1 LNAEFARDAL
11 FCDAPCWH
19 SSPDKK
25 AQPLPDNH
33 SHVDGAR
40 VLADLNALR
49 AIGAYKTGVH
59 KPTFS
64 EPHMRSLQWLA
75 QRLPEAGLDAEI
87 DGIGNVLGTST
98 KTGPKLLAGSH
109 LESQNYAGWLDGPL
123 GVVYALEAARVIN
136 VDPSTNG
143 SVEVAAWCDEEGHFG
158 SFLGSRSYVG
168 ALTEADID
176 AARDRSSGRTM
187 REALREVGL
196 AGRPRV
202 TAERGRHIGYLE
214 AHIEQGRTLESG
226 GLAIGV
232 VTSIVGIWQ
241 YRITFEGEQN
251 HAGTTRMDVRKDAGL
266 ALARFC
272 VAIDDRFPASCGP
285 RTVWTTGRITL
296 DPGAPSIIPGH
307 AEMLFQIRDDDPG
320 VIDRLEA
327 LLRDMAAEVGA
338 QGRCTVAVARL
349 RTGAPALMN
358 AAFQQA
364 IEAAGAAFAG
374 GRSIRMPSGA
384 GHDAQVLA
392 TIMPAGMLFVPSIGG
407 VSHHWSE
414 NTEDAD
420 IVTGAEVFV
429 DACRR
434 LLAG

>member
-1 LNAEFARDAL
+1 MT
-11 FCDAPCWH
+11 
-19 SSPDKK
+19 
-25 AQPLPDNH
+25 DNR
-33 SHVDGAR
+33 SQVDGAR

-75 QRLPEAGLDAEI
+75 QRLPEAGLNAEI

-98 KTGPKLLAGSH
+98 KSGPKLLAGSH

-123 GVVYALEAARVIN
+123 GVIYALEAARVIN
-136 VDPSTNG
+136 PDPNVNG
-143 SVEVAAWCDEEGHFG
+143 AVEVASWCDEEGHFG

-168 ALTEADID
+168 GVTEADID
-176 AARDRSSGRTM
+176 AARDRSSGKTM
-187 REALREVGL
+187 RDALRDVGL

-202 TAERGRHIGYLE
+202 QAERGRHIGYLE
-214 AHIEQGRTLESG
+214 AHIEQGQTLESG

-241 YRITFEGEQN
+241 YRITFTGEQN
-251 HAGTTRMDVRKDAGL
+251 HAGTTRMAVRRDAGL

-272 VAIDDRFPASCGP
+272 VAIDDRFPKLCGP

-296 DPGAPSIIPGH
+296 DPGAPSIIPGA
-307 AEMLFQIRDDDPG
+307 AEMLFQMRDDDPG
-320 VIDRLEA
+320 VIERLED
-327 LLRDMAAEVGA
+327 LLRSRAAEVSA
-338 QGRCTVAVARL
+338 EGRCHVAVERI
-349 RTGAPALMN
+349 RSGAPAMMD
-358 AAFQQA
+358 ASFQQV
-364 IEAAGAAFAG
+364 IEAASSAFAG
-374 GRSIRMPSGA
+374 GRAIRMPSGA

-392 TIMPAGMLFVPSIGG
+392 AIMPAGMLFVPSIGG
-407 VSHHWSE
+407 ISHHWSE
-414 NTEDAD
+414 NTDDAD

>member
-1 LNAEFARDAL
+1 M
-11 FCDAPCWH
+11 
-19 SSPDKK
+19 
-25 AQPLPDNH
+25 PDNRP
-33 SHVDGAR
+33 HVQGAR
-40 VLADLNALR
+40 VLGDLNALR

-64 EPHMRSLQWLA
+64 EPHMRSLRWLA

-98 KTGPKLLAGSH
+98 KSGPKLLAGSH
-109 LESQNYAGWLDGPL
+109 LESQNFAGWLDGPL

-136 VDPSTNG
+136 PDPNANG
-143 SVEVAAWCDEEGHFG
+143 AVEVASWCDEEGHFG

-168 ALTEADID
+168 GVTEDDID
-176 AARDRSSGRTM
+176 AARDRSSGKTM
-187 REALREVGL
+187 RDALRDVGL
-196 AGRPRV
+196 AGRARAQ
-202 TAERGRHIGYLE
+202 AERGRHIGYLE
-214 AHIEQGRTLESG
+214 AHIEQGQTVESG

-241 YRITFEGEQN
+241 YRITFTGEQN
-251 HAGTTRMDVRKDAGL
+251 HAGTTRMDSRKDAGL
-266 ALARFC
+266 ALVRFC
-272 VAIDDRFPASCGP
+272 VDIDDRFPGLSGP

-296 DPGAPSIIPGH
+296 DPGAPSIIPGA
-307 AEMLFQIRDDDPG
+307 AEMLFQMRDDDPG
-320 VIDRLEA
+320 VIDRLED
-327 LLRDMAAEVGA
+327 LLRSMAAEVTS
-338 QGRCTVAVARL
+338 QGRCSVAVERL
-349 RTGAPALMN
+349 RTGAPAMMD
-358 AAFQQA
+358 ASFQRA
-364 IEAAGAAFAG
+364 IEAASTEFAG
-374 GRSIRMPSGA
+374 GRSVRMPSGA

-407 VSHHWSE
+407 ISHHWSE
-414 NTEDAD
+414 NTDDAD